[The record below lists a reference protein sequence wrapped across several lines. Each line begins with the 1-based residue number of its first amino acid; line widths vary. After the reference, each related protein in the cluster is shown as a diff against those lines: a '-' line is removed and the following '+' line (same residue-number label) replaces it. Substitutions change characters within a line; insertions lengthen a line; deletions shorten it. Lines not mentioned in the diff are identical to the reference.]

1 MEGWN
6 RGLPEPLTVPV
17 PSSFNDLLTDKDSRE
32 YAGDFWYETDFFV
45 PGEWTDKD
53 LDLRFGVATHEATVY
68 VNGKEVAFH
77 RGGFL
82 PFNAPINDVLLPNQT
97 NKVVVRLNNELS
109 ATTLP
114 VGKTVTKKN
123 GRKMVKPFFDFF
135 NYAGLQRSVW
145 LVATP
150 TESIVDFTVNHRIA
164 GKDAQVTYD
173 VQTNGSCEGHVEV
186 FDEEGT
192 RVAAVEGKKGVLA
205 IENVHLWKPLD
216 AYLYT
221 FRFSIQTANRAN
233 S

>member
-1 MEGWN
+1 M
-6 RGLPEPLTVPV
+6 
-17 PSSFNDLLTDKDSRE
+17 
-32 YAGDFWYETDFFV
+32 
-45 PGEWTDKD
+45 
-53 LDLRFGVATHEATVY
+53 
-68 VNGKEVAFH
+68 NGKEVAFH

-150 TESIVDFTVNHRIA
+150 TESIVDVTVNHRIA
-164 GKDAQVTYD
+164 GKDAQVAYD
-173 VQTNGSCEGHVEV
+173 VQTIGSCEVHVEV

-221 FRFSIQTANRAN
+221 FRFSIRNGEQGEQLIDEYEEDIGVRTVHVDGNKLYINNEEVYWTGYGEQMDLEIKEEHSAD
-233 S
+233 